1 MTSYSFIV
9 IAVIVS
15 TIAWV
20 LWSYNTL
27 GDKDEWIF
35 NFLKLLEY
43 IQRYQSIFALI
54 LSLAIIVPTG
64 LVMYRLSWRGTSM
77 ELKNK
82 VCRRQLIYFFLFLIY
97 LFDVM
102 HEYFLYDVFSDQVQL
117 LNIPKWVEFCFDF
130 YRDFLGVP
138 LALIRLFEPY
148 VFHEFKRQVAK
159 FCKGLSNKCC
169 CCCRQRSRDQSN
181 AQSILNKITK
191 KRAKNKY
198 NEEPLCAFLN
208 QSISIEFVSIIL
220 LGVNNF
226 MDIQKK
232 FQQRGLEDSFAP
244 SETTMKQPK

>member
-1 MTSYSFIV
+1 MFLNINIILNSLVFIDLFLTIRNPFYPRKRRMTSYSFIV

-102 HEYFLYDVFSDQVQL
+102 HEYFLYDVFSDQV
-117 LNIPKWVEFCFDF
+117 
-130 YRDFLGVP
+130 
-138 LALIRLFEPY
+138 
-148 VFHEFKRQVAK
+148 
-159 FCKGLSNKCC
+159 
-169 CCCRQRSRDQSN
+169 
-181 AQSILNKITK
+181 
-191 KRAKNKY
+191 
-198 NEEPLCAFLN
+198 
-208 QSISIEFVSIIL
+208 
-220 LGVNNF
+220 
-226 MDIQKK
+226 
-232 FQQRGLEDSFAP
+232 
-244 SETTMKQPK
+244 